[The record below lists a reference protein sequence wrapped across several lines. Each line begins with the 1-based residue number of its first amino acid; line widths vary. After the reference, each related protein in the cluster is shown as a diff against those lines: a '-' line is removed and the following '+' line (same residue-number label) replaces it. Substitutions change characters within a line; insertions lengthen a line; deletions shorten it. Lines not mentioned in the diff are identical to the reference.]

1 MVKGTAGSKPV
12 VSLKI
17 IDDKKNVVARQEAV
31 AEIDAQGNGMVVLP
45 LDVKK
50 PRLWNGVKD
59 PYRYDVE
66 VAVSKDGKVTD
77 LVTDK
82 IGFRYFH
89 VDPDQGFFLNGEHLQ
104 LRGVCRHQDR
114 AEIGN
119 ALAPL
124 HHDDD
129 MQIMREMGVNAV
141 RLAHYPQDKYFYDLC
156 DQYGLVV
163 WAEIPFIGSRRLPG

>member
-1 MVKGTAGSKPV
+1 M
-12 VSLKI
+12 
-17 IDDKKNVVARQEAV
+17 
-31 AEIDAQGNGMVVLP
+31 AEIDAQGNGTVVLP

-66 VAVSKDGKVTD
+66 VSVSKDGKVTD
-77 LVTDK
+77 RVTDK

-89 VDPDQGFFLNGEHLQ
+89 VDPDKGFFLNGEHLQ

-129 MQIMREMGVNAV
+129 MQIMLEMGVNAV

-163 WAEIPFIGSRRLPG
+163 WAEIPFYRPRRLPG